1 MLAIYPTHS
10 LDCCVPHLL
19 RVHLQ
24 AQDLLRN
31 LIMFSIFLYWL
42 MGLVGMAAKLDT
54 AATKTLWG
62 ATCVSV
68 LGVYYTAPLS
78 SVAKVFAERDSSSLH
93 WPLCTM
99 NVING
104 LLWFA
109 YGLAIKDWFV
119 CLPVSGLDNTQPCRV
134 LLIHSAVSCSA
145 QERHVCPASG
155 GWPPGSRQM

>member
-1 MLAIYPTHS
+1 MCPIP
-10 LDCCVPHLL
+10 CVPAYP
-19 RVHLQ
+19 Q

-31 LIMFSIFLYWL
+31 LIMAAIFLYWG
-42 MGLVGMAAKLDT
+42 MGLVGMAAKLN
-54 AATKTLWG
+54 AASTKTLWG

-68 LGVYYTAPLS
+68 LGIYYTAPLS

-119 CLPVSGLDNTQPCRV
+119 CLPVSDQDT
-134 LLIHSAVSCSA
+134 HSYAEPS
-145 QERHVCPASG
+145 
-155 GWPPGSRQM
+155 